1 MNIICVHQ
9 SADMYGS
16 DRSFLQV
23 INYLSLSPN
32 FQKITVIL
40 PRNGPLV
47 EELKKLKVE
56 IIFMNLSLLS
66 KTYLMKL
73 QWGKIIFPLFSF
85 SAKKKLFDQYDVVYV
100 NTSVILDF
108 YLLAPFLKQMKIIH
122 IREIPNGIISKVL
135 SFFLKCSKAKIIFNS
150 QSTLKSFS
158 PLAQSLVIHNA
169 FEGFMKKDAAGI
181 PIVSPGNERADI
193 TKEAATTKEVDAAK
207 EITGSEVKQPEKAP
221 LKVLLI
227 GRINSWKGQDFSIEA
242 LAGIPNANVLLRI
255 VGSTSAGN
263 EEMVQDLKKKVKQL
277 GLTDKVEFMDFVSD
291 TAEIYSWS
299 DVAIVPSIRPEP
311 FGRIAIEAMSL
322 NKPVIAANHGG
333 LPEII
338 EDGYSGFLFE
348 PNNKT
353 EFTKAISQYIEDR
366 ELLKKHG
373 RNARSVFE
381 EKFSLVGFYNKLDEA
396 FKKELV

>member
-23 INYLSLSPN
+23 VNYLSLSPN
-32 FQKITVIL
+32 FEKITVIL

-47 EELKKLKVE
+47 LELEKLKVE

-66 KTYLMKL
+66 KTYLMKF

-122 IREIPNGIISKVL
+122 IREIPNRMISKVL
-135 SFFLKCSKAKIIFNS
+135 SFFLKGANSKIIFNS
-150 QSTLKSFS
+150 QSTLKSFDH
-158 PLAQSLVIHNA
+158 LAQSLVIHNA
-169 FEGFMKKDAAGI
+169 FEGFAKATDSTETGAIPETRAAI
-181 PIVSPGNERADI
+181 Y
-193 TKEAATTKEVDAAK
+193 
-207 EITGSEVKQPEKAP
+207 SETAVLTPSGKAP

-227 GRINSWKGQDFSIEA
+227 GRINSWKGQDFTIEA
-242 LAGIPNANVLLRI
+242 LTLIANANVLLRI

-263 EEMVQDLKKKVKQL
+263 EQMVLDLKKKVIQL
-277 GLTDKVEFMDFVSD
+277 GLIDKVEFLGFVAD

-299 DVAIVPSIRPEP
+299 DVVIVPSTKPEP

-338 EDGYSGFLFE
+338 AHGYSGFLFE
-348 PNNKT
+348 PNNKA
-353 EFTKAISQYIEDR
+353 EFVKVLRQYIDDR
-366 ELLKKHG
+366 DLLNKHG
-373 RNARSVFE
+373 RNAKMVFE
-381 EKFSLVGFYNKLDEA
+381 EKFSLVGFYKKLDEA
-396 FKKELV
+396 FKNEPV

>member
-23 INYLSLSPN
+23 VNYLSLSPS
-32 FQKITVIL
+32 FEKITVIL

-47 EELKKLKVE
+47 NELEKLKVE
-56 IIFMNLSLLS
+56 IIFMDLSLLS
-66 KTYLMKL
+66 KTYLLKL

-85 SAKKKLFDQYDVVYV
+85 SSKKKLFDQYDVVYV

-122 IREIPNGIISKVL
+122 IREIPNGILSKVL

-150 QSTLKSFS
+150 QSTLNSFS

-169 FEGFMKKDAAGI
+169 FEGFAKIEQQESIPVDSKNELRSLANGNPTTGI
-181 PIVSPGNERADI
+181 EREEVASEI
-193 TKEAATTKEVDAAK
+193 NALKKEA
-207 EITGSEVKQPEKAP
+207 
-221 LKVLLI
+221 LKILLI
-227 GRINSWKGQDFSIEA
+227 GRINSWKGQDFAIEA
-242 LAGIPNANVLLRI
+242 LAEMPDAPVLLRI

-263 EEMVQDLKKKVKQL
+263 EDMVLDLKKKVNQL
-277 GLTDKVEFMDFVSD
+277 GLSDKVEFMDFVSD
-291 TAEIYSWS
+291 TAEVYSWS
-299 DVAIVPSIRPEP
+299 DVAIVPSTKPEP

-322 NKPVIAANHGG
+322 SKPVIAANHGG

-338 EDGYSGFLFE
+338 EHGQSGFLFE
-348 PNNKT
+348 PSNKT
-353 EFTKAISQYIEDR
+353 DFIHAISKYIADPDLLR
-366 ELLKKHG
+366 EHGENAKK
-373 RNARSVFE
+373 VYE
-381 EKFSLVGFYNKLDEA
+381 EKFSLLGFYKKLDEA
-396 FKKELV
+396 FNLN